1 MQGPNAR
8 IVDPDVAADGEASL
22 MLNSGIM
29 LAVLAWRIRE
39 LLDAEDFKTLRE
51 AEEAGTAGAEG

>member
-1 MQGPNAR
+1 MQGPNVR

-29 LAVLAWRIRE
+29 LAVPAWKIRE
-39 LLDAEDFKTLRE
+39 LLDTEQFTTLRG
-51 AEEAGTAGAEG
+51 AEEAESARRDS